1 MRGTPEL
8 HPVDRFRISRALA
21 AWLAPAIMA
30 AVASLASE
38 PAQANDP
45 APLTTVGAVDLARYA
60 GRWYELA
67 NYPNRFQRV
76 CVRDTTAEYSLL
88 ADGRVRVVNRC
99 RTADGV
105 SEVDGVARR
114 IGDGTDRLEVS
125 FLPAALRW
133 LPVGWGN
140 YWVIGLAPDYR
151 YAVIGEPSR
160 EYLWVLSR
168 TPTLAA
174 DDWRAIEA
182 LLRER
187 GYDPAKLV
195 ATPQDGR

>member
-8 HPVDRFRISRALA
+8 HPVDRSRISRALA
-21 AWLAPAIMA
+21 AWLAPAIMV